1 MELLDVIGR
10 EPQQVW
16 SDAVDKLKNQSQTP
30 QLLAKTINSF
40 LYNKYSSS
48 QTYYYTKD
56 LTDIFENQRTVAVVT
71 TKDECQF
78 AEVTYHRLISD

>member
-10 EPQQVW
+10 DPQQVW
-16 SDAVDKLKNQSQTP
+16 SEAVDNMKKQKATP
-30 QLLAKTINSF
+30 RVMANTMNRF

-71 TKDECQF
+71 TKDECQL
-78 AEVTYHRLISD
+78 AEVN